1 MNFSLTTLPQDYRPS
16 EPTFVTAEVRSGGE
30 MSVIHADVTSDGK
43 VMVPKTMTSGDGILI
58 WGAWA
63 VEP

>member
-1 MNFSLTTLPQDYRPS
+1 MNSNLTTLPQAYRPP
-16 EPTFVTAEVRSGGE
+16 EPTFVTAEVRSDGE
-30 MSVIHADVTSDGK
+30 MSVMHADVTSDGK
-43 VMVPKTMTSGDGILI
+43 VMVSKTMTSGDWILI